1 MISTHR
7 SGRSPDARVVC
18 HKPKPNV
25 SAGAHGS
32 KFLPALA
39 RPAAIEDIEKNRTPK
54 GAKAMSG
61 AKGNV
66 IWRATAAMFALALA
80 LLSVPVG
87 PAAAAEKW
95 DLYIYNPVSTVAA
108 VKGLNTVIEQ
118 IEKETGGE
126 LSIRLHL
133 GGSLP
138 INTTTITQAV
148 SDDVVQM
155 GDDGYFLGNVPIGGV
170 LRLPMLLRTLADY
183 DKAATIMNPYLEK
196 AFEKKGLL
204 VLGQYLY
211 PFQVAFS
218 SKKLI
223 SLADIKGQKIRVTS
237 PEQSEFIRRLG
248 GIPVTIG
255 APQVPSALDRGVVD
269 GVLTA
274 STGGGNIW
282 KDLLKYNYRLGINY
296 FNSVLIVNSERFA
309 KLSPDIQKKV
319 RRIVSDNMP
328 LITKAMADDE
338 DDLTRKFAD
347 GGMTVTKE
355 DPQDIE
361 AGTKLIAPYWEEWAR
376 TQGPDAIAALK
387 QVRTAIGR

>member
-1 MISTHR
+1 
-7 SGRSPDARVVC
+7 
-18 HKPKPNV
+18 
-25 SAGAHGS
+25 
-32 KFLPALA
+32 
-39 RPAAIEDIEKNRTPK
+39 
-54 GAKAMSG
+54 MSG
-61 AKGNV
+61 AKSNT
-66 IWRATAAMFALALA
+66 IWRAAAALFVLA
-80 LLSVPVG
+80 LLWASVRPVV
-87 PAAAAEKW
+87 ASEKW
-95 DLYIYNPVSTVAA
+95 DLYVYNPVSTVAA

-118 IEKETGGE
+118 IDKETGGE

-183 DKAATIMNPYLEK
+183 DKAAAIMNPYLEK

-218 SKKLI
+218 SKKLTT
-223 SLADIKGQKIRVTS
+223 LADIKGQKIRVTS
-237 PEQSEFIRRLG
+237 PEQSELIKRLG

-274 STGGGNIW
+274 STGAGNIW

-296 FNSVLIVNSERFA
+296 FNSVLIVNRDRFA
-309 KLSPDIQKKV
+309 KLSPDVQGKV
-319 RRIVSDNMP
+319 RKIIADNLP
-328 LITKAMADDE
+328 LITKAMDNEE
-338 DDLTRKFAD
+338 DDLTKKFAD

-361 AGTKLIAPYWEEWAR
+361 AGTKLIFPYWGEWAKK
-376 TQGPDAIAALK
+376 QGPHAI
-387 QVRTAIGR
+387 TSP

>member
-1 MISTHR
+1 
-7 SGRSPDARVVC
+7 
-18 HKPKPNV
+18 
-25 SAGAHGS
+25 
-32 KFLPALA
+32 LPALA
-39 RPAAIEDIEKNRTPK
+39 RPAAMEDIEKNRRLK
-54 GAKAMSG
+54 GAKTMRG

-66 IWRATAAMFALALA
+66 IWRATAAMFALALLA
-80 LLSVPVG
+80 APVR
-87 PAAAAEKW
+87 PAVAAEKW
-95 DLYIYNPVSTVAA
+95 DLYVYNPVSTVAA

-183 DKAATIMNPYLEK
+183 DKAAAIMNPYLEK

-218 SKKLI
+218 SKKLA

-296 FNSVLIVNSERFA
+296 FNSVLIVNKERFA
-309 KLSPDIQKKV
+309 KLSPDVQSKV
-319 RRIVSDNMP
+319 RRIVGDNMP

-361 AGTKLIAPYWEEWAR
+361 AGTKLISPYWEEWAR